1 MKIYTKKNKN
11 IIEGRW
17 WKINNNI
24 KTSIT
29 AKYNKI
35 KDWVM
40 DPKGYFLIKIDR
52 EKNLIKV
59 GYCIFSKLGNNPI
72 SDMIAEVCGKT
83 AIEIVNTLI
92 RENFISSLQHA
103 ADMGIELQKAEIA
116 LRYNLEYI
124 QDKDLK
130 I

>member
-1 MKIYTKKNKN
+1 MKIYTKKNQN

-52 EKNLIKV
+52 EKNLIRV
-59 GYCIFSKLGNNPI
+59 GYCIFSKLNKDSSTLKFNRF
-72 SDMIAEVCGKT
+72 SDSNMESKHSITNDFMIPSG
-83 AIEIVNTLI
+83 
-92 RENFISSLQHA
+92 RLQ
-103 ADMGIELQKAEIA
+103 L
-116 LRYNLEYI
+116 
-124 QDKDLK
+124 
-130 I
+130 